1 MLIKGMDTK
10 KSKVGGGGGEGE
22 GFSGKNVEKVC
33 CHSEGRDPKGRRN
46 ARMKEKGAN
55 DIVSGANNAFGF
67 AVLSRSVWA

>member
-1 MLIKGMDTK
+1 
-10 KSKVGGGGGEGE
+10 
-22 GFSGKNVEKVC
+22 VC